1 MTDEKR
7 RAYAVRVDCRFCG
20 QRHALTNELYLIG
33 GPTERG
39 NLDELYPDGVLPET
53 LVNLLNDLVWC
64 DEADR
69 WVDLGGPGRVVL
81 VPWQ

>member
-1 MTDEKR
+1 MDGKR

-39 NLDELYPDGVLPET
+39 NLDELYPDGVLPQT